1 MRGPV
6 WRLIDSGF
14 VPPPLSAAIDEAILE
29 AHIDGEV
36 PNTLHFYRRSVPTI
50 SVGYFQKIAETVDVG
65 ECRRRGVS
73 IVRRMSG
80 GSSIYTDQGQ
90 LIYGLVVH
98 DADLPGTR
106 EDSFMIVCTALAQAI
121 SSFGVKAEHRP
132 VNDVEVDGK
141 KVSGNAQLRRRGSVL
156 QHGTVLVDTDLG
168 AMDAVL
174 KVSPSNRRGVS
185 MPSQRV
191 TTLASL
197 LGTAPDMD
205 TLKSRL
211 TAGLA
216 RAFGAEFVRG
226 NLSEREVALVTR
238 LVEERYGRR
247 DWNMKF

>member
-1 MRGPV
+1 M
-6 WRLIDSGF
+6 
-14 VPPPLSAAIDEAILE
+14 SAALDEAILE

-50 SVGYFQKIAETVDVG
+50 SVGYFQKIAETVDVS
-65 ECRRRGVS
+65 ECSRRGVS

-98 DADLPGTR
+98 DTDLPGSR
-106 EDSFMIVCTALAQAI
+106 EESFRIVCTALAQAI

-141 KVSGNAQLRRRGSVL
+141 KVSGNAQLRRKGSVL
-156 QHGTVLVDTDLG
+156 QHGTVLVDTDLT

-174 KVSPSNRRGVS
+174 RVSPTNQRGIS
-185 MPSQRV
+185 RPSQRI
-191 TTLASL
+191 TTLARL

-205 TLKSRL
+205 ILKSRL

-216 RAFGAEFVRG
+216 RAFDAEFMPG
-226 NLSEREVALVTR
+226 NLSEREAVLVAR

>member
-1 MRGPV
+1 MPHPV

-14 VPPPLSAAIDEAILE
+14 VPPPLSAALDEAILE
-29 AHIDGEV
+29 AHVDGEV

-50 SVGYFQKIAETVDVG
+50 SVGYFQKIAETVDVS
-65 ECRRRGVS
+65 ECSRRGVS

-98 DADLPGTR
+98 DADLLGSR
-106 EDSFMIVCTALAQAI
+106 EESFRIVCTALAEAI
-121 SSFGVKAEHRP
+121 SSFGVRAEHKP
-132 VNDVEVDGK
+132 VNDVEVEGK

-156 QHGTVLVDTDLG
+156 QHGTVLVDTDLS
-168 AMDAVL
+168 AMDSVL
-174 KVSPSNRRGVS
+174 RVSPSNQRRIAR
-185 MPSQRV
+185 PSQRV
-191 TTLASL
+191 TTLARL

-205 TLKSRL
+205 ILKSRL

-216 RAFGAEFVRG
+216 RAFGVEFVPG
-226 NLSEREVALVTR
+226 NLSEREVVLVAR

>member
-1 MRGPV
+1 M
-6 WRLIDSGF
+6 
-14 VPPPLSAAIDEAILE
+14 PPPLSAALDEAILE

-50 SVGYFQKIAETVDVG
+50 SVGYFQKITETVDVS
-65 ECRRRGVS
+65 ECSRRGVS

-98 DADLPGTR
+98 DADLPGSR
-106 EDSFMIVCTALAQAI
+106 EESFRIVCTALAETI
-121 SSFGVKAEHRP
+121 SSFGVKAEHKP
-132 VNDVEVDGK
+132 VNDVEVEGK
-141 KVSGNAQLRRRGSVL
+141 KVSGNAQLRRKGSVL
-156 QHGTVLVDTDLG
+156 QHGTVLVDTDLS

-174 KVSPSNRRGVS
+174 RVSPSNQRGIAR
-185 MPSQRV
+185 PSQRV
-191 TTLASL
+191 TTLARL

-205 TLKSRL
+205 ILKSRL

-216 RAFGAEFVRG
+216 RAFGAEFMPG
-226 NLSEREVALVTR
+226 NLSERELVLVAR